1 MTLSTRLFKLAAVI
15 GCAFLA
21 SSIRAAT
28 STTSFQVQL
37 TIVASCSV
45 AAPATLDFGST
56 GSLAAVAPATT
67 TINVTCTPTT
77 AYDIALNK
85 GSHGSSVSDRK
96 MQGAVHSAQISYK
109 LTQDV
114 AGLINWGETI
124 GSDTET
130 GVGTGLAIPHVAYGS
145 VPAQATPVPDVY
157 SDTITVTIT
166 Y

>member
-1 MTLSTRLFKLAAVI
+1 MTFSTRLFRLAAVM
-15 GCAFLA
+15 GCACAA

-77 AYDIALNK
+77 AYDIGLNK
-85 GSHGSSVSDRK
+85 GLYGSSVSDRK
-96 MQGAVHSAQISYK
+96 MQGAVNAAQITYK

-114 AGLINWGETI
+114 AGLVNWGETI
-124 GSDTET
+124 ASDTVT
-130 GVGTGLAIPHVAYGS
+130 GVGTGLAVGHVVYSS